1 MKNDAEMYELL
12 FGDEYKTGE
21 PARKVLRHK
30 SVSNYRVK
38 VIKSGPVL
46 ECEIYPIW
54 NNKSEERA
62 ARKRIR
68 ETRAAQKALNERNA
82 RKKIIRLINANF
94 TEADLAITLTY
105 RGPAPDER
113 QARRDMQ
120 NYMRRVK
127 DYRRRVGLPPLKYI
141 YVVEFSAG
149 TGGTRK
155 RRVHHHV
162 IMSGMDRD
170 TAERLWGKG
179 FANTRRLQPDQE
191 YEFEALGR
199 YIVKEPMGSKRWC
212 ASRNLRQPV
221 ITTSDRK
228 LSKRQAER
236 IADDADEAP
245 DIFEKTFKGYN
256 FVQCDVKRSEYV
268 AGAYMYVRMHRDKPP
283 AARKPKKG

>member
-1 MKNDAEMYELL
+1 MKDNNELYELL
-12 FGDEYKTGE
+12 FNETYKAE
-21 PARKVLRHK
+21 ESARRALRHK

-38 VIKSGPVL
+38 VIRSGSVL

-54 NNKSEERA
+54 NNRSEERA

-82 RKKIIRLINANF
+82 RKNLIRKINANF
-94 TEADLAITLTY
+94 TEMDLAITLTY
-105 RGPAPDER
+105 RGKAPEER

-127 DYRRRVGLPPLKYI
+127 DYRQRNGLPPLKYI

-170 TAERLWGKG
+170 IAERLWGKG
-179 FANTRRLQPDQE
+179 FANTRRLQPDEE

-212 ASRNLRQPV
+212 ASRNLRQPTV
-221 ITTSDRK
+221 TTSDRK

-245 DIFEKTFKGYN
+245 DIFEKTFTGYN
-256 FVQCDVKRSEYV
+256 FVQCDVKHSEYV

-283 AARKPKKG
+283 AGRKSKKG